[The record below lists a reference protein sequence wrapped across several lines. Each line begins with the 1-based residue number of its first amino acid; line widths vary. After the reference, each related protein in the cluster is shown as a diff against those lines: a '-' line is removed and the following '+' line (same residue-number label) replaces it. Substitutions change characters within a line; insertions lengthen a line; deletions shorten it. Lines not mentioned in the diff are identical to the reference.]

1 MGSRLR
7 QPSERGLVTVI
18 FHPEDLPD
26 HLASVSELD
35 FTADLL
41 AGRIDGAW
49 FRLGAR
55 TDGVTPDARRVKD
68 ETLRESLLLPAGA
81 FAKVFSKLDSV
92 GNVLHSLGRPGGS
105 IRQDGRQKDYL
116 YESFCRFEI
125 PFTDVV
131 GEPLVFL
138 HEQVSNVGLFIN
150 PDLWMYLELEEKSQG
165 SGIWWDPRRV
175 VDVMVRR
182 TIDGKLQTIDIRSDY
197 LLKYLQARQ
206 MCLLV
211 GHYRQ
216 LLLFNPAL
224 SKINAFQTG
233 DVTIGT
239 PAQGAKALL
248 QNWGLQ
254 AGIGHRGQYLQ
265 RRLHLW
271 FEVPP
276 PSIDIEDPWTVEP
289 NFDPCTFT
297 LPTKV
302 GPVAPARWRRSRRAE
317 GKAYDGMT
325 CDFMELVYFRQEVL
339 MKYQVMSGY
348 ELKDN
353 GSVSCR
359 GYWGLN
365 RSTGLIGNE
374 LVYTTIGDFAEGVP
388 FEEWP
393 HWLQYASK
401 PPNQD
406 ALKAAQQEM
415 PIPEA
420 VNTLFTSL
428 RRVNASFSEM
438 TKSRGLILDTPI
450 WQGSLNSLAGRQLKW
465 VYPTASDDDEF
476 LKRATLTSTLFLDG
490 LQIAPVR
497 SFFGTIHPKLHESFD
512 KPPRPLG
519 SRKLLERAALVTL
532 LMKEL
537 QPKDSMLVKLVR
549 VAEGKDAAGLDPDL
563 KDELS
568 NLQTRV
574 HNEFA
579 PLAFLYDLRVFGGL
593 AHPPN
598 GQKAGKAAAQL
609 GLPQGNWHRNDYLNL
624 LRLVA
629 ECFDRIST
637 YFDAAID
644 MGA

>member
-1 MGSRLR
+1 
-7 QPSERGLVTVI
+7 
-18 FHPEDLPD
+18 
-26 HLASVSELD
+26 
-35 FTADLL
+35 
-41 AGRIDGAW
+41 
-49 FRLGAR
+49 
-55 TDGVTPDARRVKD
+55 
-68 ETLRESLLLPAGA
+68 
-81 FAKVFSKLDSV
+81 
-92 GNVLHSLGRPGGS
+92 
-105 IRQDGRQKDYL
+105 
-116 YESFCRFEI
+116 
-125 PFTDVV
+125 
-131 GEPLVFL
+131 
-138 HEQVSNVGLFIN
+138 
-150 PDLWMYLELEEKSQG
+150 
-165 SGIWWDPRRV
+165 
-175 VDVMVRR
+175 MVRR

-206 MCLLV
+206 MCLVV

-216 LLLFNPAL
+216 LLLFGAAQNQ
-224 SKINAFQTG
+224 IDAFQTG
-233 DVTIGT
+233 DITIGT
-239 PAQGAKALL
+239 ATQGSKALL

-254 AGIGHRGQYLQ
+254 QGVGRGDKYLQ

-289 NFDPCTFT
+289 AFDPCAFT

-302 GPVAPARWRRSRRAE
+302 GPVAPARWRHSRRAE
-317 GKAYDGMT
+317 GRTYDGVT

-348 ELKDN
+348 QLKDD

-359 GYWGLN
+359 DYWALN
-365 RSTGLIGNE
+365 RSTGRIGNE
-374 LVYTTIGDFAEGVP
+374 LVYTAIGDFAEGVP

-393 HWLQYASK
+393 HWLQYASE
-401 PPNQD
+401 PLNQD
-406 ALKAAQQEM
+406 ALTAARQET

-420 VNTLFTSL
+420 VNKLFTSL
-428 RRVNASFSEM
+428 RRLSTSFSEM
-438 TKSRGLILDTPI
+438 AKSRGVILDTPL
-450 WQGSLNSLAGRQLKW
+450 WQGSLDSLAGRQLKW
-465 VYPTASDDDEF
+465 VYPTTSDDDEF

-512 KPPRPLG
+512 KPPKPLG
-519 SRKLLERAALVTL
+519 SRKLLERAAFVTL

-537 QPKDSMLVKLVR
+537 QPKDSMLVKLAR
-549 VAEGKDAAGLDPDL
+549 VAEGKDAARFDPDL
-563 KDELS
+563 KDELK
-568 NLQTRV
+568 NLHTRV

-593 AHPPN
+593 AHSPN
-598 GQKAGKAAAQL
+598 RQKAGTVAAQL
-609 GLPQGNWHRNDYLNL
+609 GLPQGNWHRTDYLSL

>member
-1 MGSRLR
+1 
-7 QPSERGLVTVI
+7 
-18 FHPEDLPD
+18 
-26 HLASVSELD
+26 LD
-35 FTADLL
+35 FTEDLL
-41 AGRIDGAW
+41 ADRIGGSW

-55 TDGVTPDARRVKD
+55 TDGATPDARRVKD
-68 ETLRESLLLPAGA
+68 EMLRESLLLPPGA
-81 FAKVFSKLDSV
+81 FAAAFSKLDSV
-92 GNVLHSLGRPGGS
+92 GNVLHNLGKPSGSL
-105 IRQDGRQKDYL
+105 RQDGRQENYL
-116 YESFCRFEI
+116 YEPFHRFEI

-150 PDLWMYLELEEKSQG
+150 PDLWMYLGLEEKSLG

-175 VDVMVRR
+175 IDVMVRR
-182 TIDGKLQTIDIRSDY
+182 TIDGKLQTIDIRPDY

-206 MCLLV
+206 MSLVV
-211 GHYRQ
+211 GHYHQ
-216 LLLFNPAL
+216 LLLFKPTQ
-224 SKINAFQTG
+224 SQIDAFQTG
-233 DVTIGT
+233 DITICT
-239 PAQGAKALL
+239 ATQDSKALL

-254 AGIGHRGQYLQ
+254 QGIGRGDKYIQ

-276 PSIDIEDPWTVEP
+276 PSINIEDPWTVEP
-289 NFDPCTFT
+289 AFDPCTFT
-297 LPTKV
+297 LQTKL
-302 GPVAPARWRRSRRAE
+302 GPVAPARWRHSRRE
-317 GKAYDGMT
+317 QGRPYDGVAG
-325 CDFMELVYFRQEVL
+325 DFMDLAYFRQEVL

-353 GSVSCR
+353 GSVWCR
-359 GYWGLN
+359 DYWALN
-365 RSTGLIGNE
+365 RSTGRIGNE
-374 LVYTTIGDFAEGVP
+374 LVYTAIGDFAEGVP

-393 HWLQYASK
+393 HWLQYANE

-406 ALKAAQQEM
+406 ALTAARQEM

-428 RRVNASFSEM
+428 KKLNASFLEM
-438 TKSRGLILDTPI
+438 AKSRGLMLDTPL
-450 WQGSLNSLAGRQLKW
+450 WQGSLESLAGRQLKW
-465 VYPTASDDDEF
+465 VYPATSDDDEF

-490 LQIAPVR
+490 LQVAPVR
-497 SFFGTIHPKLHESFD
+497 AFFGTIHPRLHESFD
-512 KPPRPLG
+512 KSPKPLG
-519 SRKLLERAALVTL
+519 SRKLLERAVLLTL

-537 QPKDSMLVKLVR
+537 QPKDSMLVKLAR
-549 VAEGKDAAGLDPDL
+549 VAEGKDAIGVEPDL
-563 KDELS
+563 KDELK
-568 NLQTRV
+568 NLSTRV

-598 GQKAGKAAAQL
+598 RQKAGKAAAQL
-609 GLPQGNWHRNDYLNL
+609 GLPQGNWHRTDYLSL

>member
-1 MGSRLR
+1 M
-7 QPSERGLVTVI
+7 
-18 FHPEDLPD
+18 
-26 HLASVSELD
+26 D

-41 AGRIDGAW
+41 ADRIDGPW

-55 TDGVTPDARRVKD
+55 TDGATPDARRVKD
-68 ETLRESLLLPAGA
+68 ETLRESLLLPPGA
-81 FAKVFSKLDSV
+81 FAKAFSKLDSV
-92 GNVLHSLGRPGGS
+92 GNVLASLGKPGGS
-105 IRQDGRQKDYL
+105 LRQDGRRKDYL
-116 YESFCRFEI
+116 YEPFHRFEI

-138 HEQVSNVGLFIN
+138 HEQVSHVGLSIN
-150 PDLWMYLELEEKSQG
+150 PDLWMYLGLEEKSLG

-175 VDVMVRR
+175 IDVMVRR

-206 MCLLV
+206 MCLVV

-216 LLLFNPAL
+216 LLLFGAAQNQ
-224 SKINAFQTG
+224 IDAFQTG
-233 DVTIGT
+233 DITIGT
-239 PAQGAKALL
+239 ATQGSKALL

-254 AGIGHRGQYLQ
+254 QGVGRGDKYLQ

-289 NFDPCTFT
+289 AFDPCAFT

-302 GPVAPARWRRSRRAE
+302 GPVAPARWRHSRRAE
-317 GKAYDGMT
+317 GRTYDGVT

-348 ELKDN
+348 QLKDD

-359 GYWGLN
+359 DYWALN
-365 RSTGLIGNE
+365 RSTGRIGNE
-374 LVYTTIGDFAEGVP
+374 LVYTAIGDFAEGVP

-393 HWLQYASK
+393 HWLQYASE
-401 PPNQD
+401 PLNQD
-406 ALKAAQQEM
+406 ALTAARQET

-420 VNTLFTSL
+420 VNKLFTSL
-428 RRVNASFSEM
+428 RRLSTSFSEM
-438 TKSRGLILDTPI
+438 AKSRGVILDTPL
-450 WQGSLNSLAGRQLKW
+450 WQGSLDSLAGRQLKW
-465 VYPTASDDDEF
+465 VYPTTSDDDEF

-512 KPPRPLG
+512 KPPKPLG
-519 SRKLLERAALVTL
+519 SRKLLERAAFVTL

-537 QPKDSMLVKLVR
+537 QPKDSMLVKLAR
-549 VAEGKDAAGLDPDL
+549 VAEGKDAARFDPDL
-563 KDELS
+563 KDELK
-568 NLQTRV
+568 NLHTRV

-593 AHPPN
+593 AHSPN
-598 GQKAGKAAAQL
+598 RQKAGTVAAQL
-609 GLPQGNWHRNDYLNL
+609 GLPQGNWHRTDYLSL

>member
-1 MGSRLR
+1 MTGIFN
-7 QPSERGLVTVI
+7 RG
-18 FHPEDLPD
+18 DLPD
-26 HLASVSELD
+26 DLSSVSELD

-41 AGRIDGAW
+41 ADSVDGPW

-55 TDGVTPDARRVKD
+55 TDGATPDARRVKD
-68 ETLRESLLLPAGA
+68 ETLRESLLLPPGA
-81 FAKVFSKLDSV
+81 FVKVFSKLDSV
-92 GNVLHSLGRPGGS
+92 GNVLASLGKPSGS
-105 IRQDGRQKDYL
+105 LRQDGCRKDYL
-116 YESFCRFEI
+116 YEPYHRFEI

-138 HEQVSNVGLFIN
+138 HEQVSHVGLFIN
-150 PDLWMYLELEEKSQG
+150 PDLWMYLGLEEKSPG

-175 VDVMVRR
+175 IDVIVRR

-206 MCLLV
+206 MCLVV

-216 LLLFNPAL
+216 LLLFRPTQNQ
-224 SKINAFQTG
+224 IDAFQTG
-233 DVTIGT
+233 DISIGT
-239 PAQGAKALL
+239 ATQGSKALL

-254 AGIGHRGQYLQ
+254 QGVGRGDKYLQ

-289 NFDPCTFT
+289 AFDPCAFT

-302 GPVAPARWRRSRRAE
+302 GPVAPARWRHSRRAE
-317 GKAYDGMT
+317 GRTYDGVT

-348 ELKDN
+348 EIKDD

-359 GYWGLN
+359 DYWALN
-365 RSTGLIGNE
+365 RSTGRIGNE
-374 LVYTTIGDFAEGVP
+374 LVYTAIGDFAEGVP

-393 HWLQYASK
+393 HWLQFASE

-406 ALKAAQQEM
+406 ALTAARQETS
-415 PIPEA
+415 IPEA
-420 VNTLFTSL
+420 VNKLFTSMKRL
-428 RRVNASFSEM
+428 SASFSEM
-438 TKSRGLILDTPI
+438 AESRGVILDAPL
-450 WQGSLNSLAGRQLKW
+450 WQGSLDSLAGRQLKW
-465 VYPTASDDDEF
+465 VYPTTSDDDEF

-512 KPPRPLG
+512 KPPKPLG
-519 SRKLLERAALVTL
+519 SRKLLERAAFVTL
-532 LMKEL
+532 LIKEL
-537 QPKDSMLVKLVR
+537 QPKDSMLVKVAR
-549 VAEGKDAAGLDPDL
+549 VAEGKDAAMFDPDL
-563 KDELS
+563 KDELKDLH
-568 NLQTRV
+568 NRV
-574 HNEFA
+574 HKEFA

-598 GQKAGKAAAQL
+598 RQKAATVAAQL
-609 GLPQGNWHRNDYLNL
+609 GLAQGNWHRTDYLSL
-624 LRLVA
+624 LRLVS
-629 ECFDRIST
+629 ECFDGIST